1 MGNPYDYINAIN
13 AGDDLTKK
21 EFDEKGYL
29 PFITNRQFSYFQD
42 TALIANEMNLNHHLD
57 NKSQF
62 SFYINIIRPG
72 KRFSKWSK
80 TEHHDDLE
88 AIVQYFDYSY
98 EKAKVVMDILSAEDV
113 NNIKKKLSKGGL
125 KK

>member
-98 EKAKVVMDILSAEDV
+98 EMINK
-113 NNIKKKLSKGGL
+113 
-125 KK
+125 